1 MITTPVSDPSQVAAA
16 RRVVMA
22 AAGRAGL
29 GEADAARA
37 ALAGTEL
44 ATNLLRHGGG
54 GELLV
59 EATHGEVTMI
69 ALDRG
74 RGMVDVQACLRDGY
88 STAGTP
94 GTGLGAAKRQADD
107 FDVFSAPGQGT
118 AVLAR
123 FRAGRRTVPA
133 APFAPVPFTIGAV
146 NIPKAGEAVSGDAWD
161 FLAEATAATLI
172 VADGLGHG
180 ENAAQASREAVH
192 LFRKVPHLP
201 PQSILEVVHAGL
213 RPTRGAAV
221 AVARIDLAA
230 GAVAFA
236 GIGNVSGMLLADG
249 KVSRM
254 VSHNGTAG
262 HIAPRLHAFTYRFA
276 GPPLIILCT
285 DGLTTSW
292 SLDRYPGLASH
303 DPALIA
309 AVLYRDHARGRDD
322 ATVVVVQAR
331 PR

>member
-1 MITTPVSDPSQVAAA
+1 MITTPVSDASQVAVA
-16 RRVVMA
+16 RRAVMA

-44 ATNLLRHGGG
+44 ATNLLGHGGG

-59 EATHGEVTMI
+59 EARHGEVTAI

-74 RGMVDVQACLRDGY
+74 RGMADVQACLRDGY

-94 GTGLGAAKRQADD
+94 GTGLGAVKRQADD
-107 FDVFSAPGQGT
+107 FDIFSAPGLGT
-118 AVLAR
+118 AVIAR
-123 FRAGRRTVPA
+123 LRAGRRTIPPA
-133 APFAPVPFTIGAV
+133 AFAIGAV
-146 NIPKAGEAVSGDAWD
+146 NIPKAGEEVSGDAWD
-161 FLAEATAATLI
+161 CVAGMTVATLI

-180 ENAAQASREAVH
+180 PFAAQASQEAVR
-192 LFRKVPHLP
+192 LFHKAPHLP
-201 PQSILEVVHAGL
+201 LPSILEVVHAGL

-221 AVARIDLAA
+221 AVTRIDLAD
-230 GAVAFA
+230 GAVAFG
-236 GIGNVSGMLLADG
+236 GIGNIGGMLLADG
-249 KVSRM
+249 KTSRM

-262 HIAPRLHAFTYRFA
+262 HIAPRMRAFTYAFT
-276 GPPLIILCT
+276 GFPLVILCS

-309 AVLYRDHARGRDD
+309 AVLYRDHGRGRDD
-322 ATVVVVQAR
+322 ATAVVVQAR

>member
-1 MITTPVSDPSQVAAA
+1 MIITPVADPSQVAVA
-16 RRVVMA
+16 RRAIVE

-29 GEADAARA
+29 GEVDTARA

-44 ATNLLRHGGG
+44 STNLVRHGGG
-54 GELLV
+54 GELLI
-59 EATHGEVTMI
+59 EATPGAVVVL

-74 RGMVDVQACLRDGY
+74 PGMVNVQACLHDGY

-107 FDVFSAPGQGT
+107 FDIFSAPGLGT

-123 FRAGRRTVPA
+123 FRVGRRGPPSARFV
-133 APFAPVPFTIGAV
+133 IGAV
-146 NIPKAGEAVSGDAWD
+146 NLPKAGETISGDTWD
-161 FLAEATAATLI
+161 IVLDSAAATLI

-180 ENAAQASREAVH
+180 PIAAQASQEAVR
-192 LFRKVPHLP
+192 LFHKTPRVP
-201 PQSILEVVHAGL
+201 PQTILQAVHAGL

-221 AVARIDLAA
+221 AVARLDLEAET
-230 GAVAFA
+230 VAFA
-236 GIGNVSGMLLADG
+236 GIGNISGTLLAAG
-249 KVSRM
+249 KISRM

-262 HIAPRLHAFTYRFA
+262 HIAPRLGAFSYSFT
-276 GPPLIILCT
+276 GLPMVILCS

-292 SLDRYPGLASH
+292 SLDRYPGLASR

-322 ATVVVVQAR
+322 TTAVVVQVR
-331 PR
+331 SP